1 MLEHFF
7 QPKSVAVIG
16 AAREEHK
23 IGYNI
28 LKNMIDFGFAGEIFP
43 INPKAD
49 SILGYKAY
57 PSVNAV
63 DGDIDID
70 LAVIVV
76 PAALVLQVVDE
87 CAQKGIDSAV
97 IITAGFKESGG
108 EGAELEKK
116 LLERVRGYNI
126 KTIGPNCFGVINA
139 HHKLNTTFSAGNPPY
154 GNIAFFSQSG
164 AVCAAIL
171 DWALTEHIG
180 FSKFVSMGNSMDV
193 NEVELLEALEDDP
206 DTHVILGYIEGI
218 NDGRAFMEVA
228 SRVTKKKPVILIK
241 SGCSEAGA
249 RAVSSHTGS
258 LAGSDNAINAAFQ
271 QSGVLRAHTLQEL
284 FVYAEAFSLRDIP
297 LGPSVAL
304 FTNAGGPGILASDAV
319 EHSSLK
325 MASFSK
331 ETIDGLRNSLPSM
344 AGIYNPVDTIAD
356 TGPERYGTALELVLK
371 DDNVDSV
378 IAILAPIA
386 LIDEKDIARVVGEL
400 AGRYKEKTVV
410 ASFLG
415 GPTMKPAVDVLA
427 RYGIP
432 NFRFPENAVHAV
444 EMMYRQRLWMEKVPE
459 GPRAFKGDRGAVE
472 TILKRARKKGYF
484 TLAERNARGII
495 TAYGFRVPVSKFAA
509 TRDAAVTAAGEIGY
523 PVVMKVASPEILH
536 KSDVGGIRLGLA
548 DAGAAGDAFES
559 IMRGVRRKMPGIN
572 VDGVVVQEMVKGGRE
587 VILGVSHDAQFGHL
601 IMFGI
606 GGIYVE
612 MLKDVSFRVAPV
624 TRSDAWEMVREIKS
638 YPLLK
643 GVRGEGALDIDA
655 AVEGIQRVSQLV
667 MDFPE
672 IIELDI
678 NPLVM
683 LPYGSGVVALDAR
696 AAITPTPG

>member
-16 AAREEHK
+16 AAREKHK

-57 PSVNAV
+57 PSINAV
-63 DGDIDID
+63 DGDVD

-76 PAALVLQVVDE
+76 PAALVFQVVDE

-97 IITAGFKESGG
+97 IITAGFKESGSG
-108 EGAELEKK
+108 GAELEKK
-116 LLERVRGYNI
+116 LLEQVRRYNI
-126 KTIGPNCFGVINA
+126 KTIGPNCFGIINTR
-139 HHKLNTTFSAGNPPY
+139 HKLNTTFSAGNPPG

-206 DTHVILGYIEGI
+206 DTRVILGYIEGI
-218 NDGRAFMEVA
+218 SDGQAFMEVA

-241 SGCSEAGA
+241 AGCSEAGA

-258 LAGSDNAINAAFQ
+258 LAGSDNAINAAFL

-284 FVYAEAFSLRDIP
+284 FIYAEAFSLRDTP
-297 LGPSVAL
+297 FGPSVAL
-304 FTNAGGPGILASDAV
+304 FTNAGGPGILASDTV
-319 EHSSLK
+319 EHSGLK

-356 TGPERYGTALELVLK
+356 TGPKRYGTALELVLK

-378 IAILAPIA
+378 ITMLAPIA

-400 AGRYKEKTVV
+400 ASRYKN
-410 ASFLG
+410 
-415 GPTMKPAVDVLA
+415 
-427 RYGIP
+427 Y
-432 NFRFPENAVHAV
+432 RFPENAVRAV
-444 EMMYRQRLWMEKVPE
+444 EMMYRQRLWMEKAPE
-459 GPRAFKGDRGAVE
+459 EPRAFKGDRRAVE

-495 TAYGFRVPVSKFAA
+495 AAYGFRVPMSKFAA
-509 TRDAAVTAAGEIGY
+509 TRDSVVEAAEEIGY

-548 DAGAAGDAFES
+548 DADAAGNAFES

-612 MLKDVSFRVAPV
+612 MLKDVSFRVAPI

-655 AVEGIQRVSQLV
+655 AVEALQRVSQLV

-683 LPYGSGVVALDAR
+683 LPHGSGVVALDAR
-696 AAITPTPG
+696 AAMTPTPG